1 MLIARFIWGLLFIA
15 TVSTT
20 VSAKT
25 CVLSTDFTKPTASTS
40 LLMSWRVDSE
50 KFTSLYEQLSKD
62 YNRLGKSKK
71 MVKNVFYRTHQK
83 LLQQYEPFSMAQDTF
98 NSGNYDC
105 VSGSLILAGLLDYFG
120 FDYEIKETT
129 YHVFLKVAVENDFVL
144 LEATDPIEGFI
155 QDKAAIQSF
164 LDKYRNGFNDNNQ
177 RTFLTANNEGE
188 AYIYRSINLQKLIG
202 LQYFN
207 QAIKHYN
214 SQNELLAYQ
223 FSVSALKLYKAERI
237 EGFSDFLKQRL
248 SLSAL
253 R

>member
-1 MLIARFIWGLLFIA
+1 MPKALYIWGLLFFA

-25 CVLSTDFTKPTASTS
+25 YVLLTDFTKPTASTS

-71 MVKNVFYRTHQK
+71 MVKNIFYRTHQQ

-129 YHVFLKVAVENDFVL
+129 YHVFLKVAVENGFVV

-155 QDKAAIQSF
+155 QDKADIQSF
-164 LDKYRNGFNDNNQ
+164 LDKYRNGFNDSSP
-177 RTFLTANNEGE
+177 RTFLASNPEE
-188 AYIYRSINLQKLIG
+188 QALIYRSIDLQKLIG

-214 SQNELLAYQ
+214 HDNELLAYQ
-223 FSVSALKLYKAERI
+223 FSVSALKMYKAERI
-237 EGFSDFLKQRL
+237 EGFSEFLKQRL

>member
-1 MLIARFIWGLLFIA
+1 MPKALFIWGLLFFA
-15 TVSTT
+15 AVSTT

-25 CVLSTDFTKPTASTS
+25 YVLLTDFTKPTASTS

-71 MVKNVFYRTHQK
+71 MVKNIFYRTHQQ

-129 YHVFLKVAVENDFVL
+129 YHVFLRWPLKMTL
-144 LEATDPIEGFI
+144 LYWKLRIPLRDLFRIKP
-155 QDKAAIQSF
+155 
-164 LDKYRNGFNDNNQ
+164 L
-177 RTFLTANNEGE
+177 L
-188 AYIYRSINLQKLIG
+188 NL
-202 LQYFN
+202 F
-207 QAIKHYN
+207 
-214 SQNELLAYQ
+214 
-223 FSVSALKLYKAERI
+223 
-237 EGFSDFLKQRL
+237 
-248 SLSAL
+248 
-253 R
+253 